1 MYPNQNPNILMRPFH
16 LFAGLLLLVFF
27 SLASCSKKT
36 EDLQLEDITEYM
48 PLTAGKTL
56 TYRLDSTVFTN
67 FGRNTEIHSYE
78 ERHVI
83 DASFTDNL
91 GRTAYR
97 VFRFIRDTAGTKPW
111 TPAGTYAIT
120 VTSQTVEFTHDNLR
134 TLRLAAPLRLDF
146 AWKGNRHLP
155 TEPYNGLFSFSNDD
169 YMNEWEFVYTGT
181 GETFQVKNH
190 TVSDVITIQHVDESI
205 NVPIT
210 SPTAYASINYSV
222 DRFAKGIGLVYQ
234 ELEMW
239 EYQPNPSG
247 PSGYKTG
254 FGIKRSLIDH
264 N

>member
-1 MYPNQNPNILMRPFH
+1 MRPIPI
-16 LFAGLLLLVFF
+16 LSGILLLIFF
-27 SLASCSKKT
+27 SLSSCSKKT
-36 EDLQLEDITEYM
+36 EDLQLEDIAEYM
-48 PLTAGKTL
+48 PLTTGKTL

-67 FGRNTEIHSYE
+67 FGRNTEIHSYDE
-78 ERHVI
+78 KHVI

-97 VFRFIRDTAGTKPW
+97 VYRFIRDTSGTKPW

-120 VTSQTVEFTHDNLR
+120 VTATTVEFSQDNLR

-169 YMNEWEFVYTGT
+169 YMNEWEFVYTRT

-254 FGIKRSLIDH
+254 FGVKRSLIDH